1 MQNSQPLTLRRNFSW
16 IFVGNAIYAVCQ
28 WGMLVVLA
36 KLGTPEM
43 VGQFTLGFAV
53 TAPVIMFTNL
63 QLRTVQATDAKRE
76 YRFEDYLGLRLIATS
91 LALGAIAAITIQ
103 TGYRWQT
110 AIVILLIGLAKAFE
124 SISDVF
130 QGLFQQYERMDRI
143 AISLL
148 FKGPLSLLV
157 LGIGVYLSGSVI
169 WGAMGLAL
177 VWAGVL
183 LVYDVPNAIAL
194 LRSTFPPLPVSP
206 SPRLSPASFNNLK
219 PRWHR
224 PTLLKI
230 IKLSLPLGL
239 VMMLISLN
247 LNIPRYFIE
256 RYLGERELGIFAA
269 ISYLMLAGQ
278 MVLSAMADSATPQLA
293 KLYAQNDEDGFIELL
308 LKLAAIGTFV
318 GVGGLL
324 FAVVAGKQFLTILYK
339 PEYAQYLDVFMW
351 LMIAAAIN
359 YSFAFL
365 GYGRTA
371 ARYFSIQVPMS
382 SLVTGA
388 SALACFWLIPS
399 MGLKGAAIAL
409 VVGAVMEAV
418 TNFGVILHAIYR
430 IRNKEND

>member
-1 MQNSQPLTLRRNFSW
+1 
-16 IFVGNAIYAVCQ
+16 
-28 WGMLVVLA
+28 
-36 KLGTPEM
+36 
-43 VGQFTLGFAV
+43 
-53 TAPVIMFTNL
+53 
-63 QLRTVQATDAKRE
+63 
-76 YRFEDYLGLRLIATS
+76 
-91 LALGAIAAITIQ
+91 
-103 TGYRWQT
+103 
-110 AIVILLIGLAKAFE
+110 
-124 SISDVF
+124 
-130 QGLFQQYERMDRI
+130 
-143 AISLL
+143 
-148 FKGPLSLLV
+148 
-157 LGIGVYLSGSVI
+157 
-169 WGAMGLAL
+169 
-177 VWAGVL
+177 
-183 LVYDVPNAIAL
+183 
-194 LRSTFPPLPVSP
+194 
-206 SPRLSPASFNNLK
+206 
-219 PRWHR
+219 
-224 PTLLKI
+224 
-230 IKLSLPLGL
+230 
-239 VMMLISLN
+239 MLISLN

-324 FAVVAGKQFLTILYK
+324 FAVVAGKQFLTILYQ
-339 PEYAQYLDVFMW
+339 PEYAEYLDVFIW
-351 LMIAAAIN
+351 LMIAAAIT